1 MIESQKLQ
9 RITDLVSEDGH
20 TIPAYG
26 VVPDKPTAGIAV
38 CHGYG
43 GVKEGMLGLCARL
56 AEHGFA
62 AVAFDLRGHGENDA
76 PIGPGVALDF
86 SAAVENVRRF
96 GPAFAAGHSLGG
108 RLSFTVGADA
118 AVAISPAVVQEIS
131 PQGQWMFE
139 NFPSPTVR
147 EPYSG
152 YVVEL
157 LDELGEV
164 PDETPPAIALVGQ
177 NDIISIYEGAHELA
191 HRLPQ
196 VEVHVVELEQRPL
209 VESGDGLVRYLPRW
223 LNHSQLK
230 TNTEVLRIAPGW
242 LTDRIR

>member
-1 MIESQKLQ
+1 MTQTLQ
-9 RITDLVSEDGH
+9 RITDLASQDGH
-20 TIPAYG
+20 PIPAYG
-26 VVPDKPTAGIAV
+26 VTPNAPIAGVAV

-43 GVKEGMLGLCARL
+43 GVKEGMLGLCTRL

-62 AVAFDLRGHGENDA
+62 TVAIDLRGHGENHA

-86 SAAVENVRRF
+86 AAAVEYVRRF
-96 GPAFAAGHSLGG
+96 GRAFAAGHSLGG
-108 RLSFTVGADA
+108 RLSFMVGADA
-118 AVAISPAVVQEIS
+118 AIAISPAVVQEIS
-131 PQGQWMFE
+131 PQGRWMFE

-164 PDETPPAIALVGQ
+164 PDDTPPAIALVGR
-177 NDIISIYEGAHELA
+177 NDILNIYEGAHELA
-191 HRLPQ
+191 ARLSQ
-196 VEVHVVELEQRPL
+196 VEVHVVEMEQRPL
-209 VESGDGLVRYLPRW
+209 VESDDGLVRYLPRW

-230 TNTEVLRIAPGW
+230 TNTEVLRLASQW
-242 LTDRIR
+242 LAAQMT

>member
-1 MIESQKLQ
+1 M
-9 RITDLVSEDGH
+9 
-20 TIPAYG
+20 PAEPLAG
-26 VVPDKPTAGIAV
+26 VAGFP
-38 CHGYG
+38 GYG
-43 GVKEGMLGLCARL
+43 GVKVGLRGLCPRL

-62 AVAFDLRGHGENDA
+62 AVAFDLRGHGENPA
-76 PIGPGVALDF
+76 PIGTGVTLDF
-86 SAAVENVRRF
+86 AAAVEYVRRF
-96 GPAFAAGHSLGG
+96 GPAFAAGPSLGG

-157 LDELGEV
+157 LNELGDV
-164 PDETPPAIALVGQ
+164 SDDTPPAIALVGQ
-177 NDIISIYEGAHELA
+177 NDIINIYDGAHDLA
-191 HRLPQ
+191 YRLPQ
-196 VEVHVVELEQRPL
+196 VEVHVVETEQRPL
-209 VESGDGLVRYLPRW
+209 IESDDGLVRYLPRW

-242 LTDRIR
+242 LADRIA